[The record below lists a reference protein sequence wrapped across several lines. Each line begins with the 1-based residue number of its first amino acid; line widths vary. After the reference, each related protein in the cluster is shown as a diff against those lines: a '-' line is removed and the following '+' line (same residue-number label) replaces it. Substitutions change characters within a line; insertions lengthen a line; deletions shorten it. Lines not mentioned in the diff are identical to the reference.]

1 MYVLRWAQD
10 RKKRMKERLQ
20 ANSIFLC
27 LALVQRDP
35 KNLGTSLQ
43 ENHDFITQRA
53 CLVTSVNARLLKDQL
68 ERETEQWCIAKTK
81 LQGILFLTRPSFHN
95 HHLYRHHHHHY
106 IHCYSQYH
114 QQINVH
120 HQESHLLSLSAR
132 EKVWEKVA
140 RDFSSKSEVM
150 TSSGIHSDGG
160 ENLDFLTGFSI
171 YSDWWKNRCWMFQ
184 PITKSLPVSVWV
196 LKTEWDFSANQKGK
210 HSNPKSRTALETR
223 CQLLNLHWKITL
235 PCSVDEI
242 ILFCFTPPARQQ
254 HSFLETKYLTITV
267 MQLLLILNCNVLY
280 PQNSHLFCF
289 AVF

>member
-10 RKKRMKERLQ
+10 RKKGMKERLQ

-27 LALVQRDP
+27 LALVQRHS
-35 KNLGTSLQ
+35 KKLGTSLQ
-43 ENHDFITQRA
+43 ENHDFITHRA
-53 CLVTSVNARLLKDQL
+53 CLVTSVNACLLKDQL
-68 ERETEQWCIAKTK
+68 ERETGQWCIAKK
-81 LQGILFLTRPSFHN
+81 RLQGILFLTRPSSHN
-95 HHLYRHHHHHY
+95 HHHY

-114 QQINVH
+114 QQITVH

-132 EKVWEKVA
+132 KKVWEKVA
-140 RDFSSKSEVM
+140 RDFSSNSEVM
-150 TSSGIHSDGG
+150 TGFGIHSDGG
-160 ENLDFLTGFSI
+160 ENLDFLTCFSI

-184 PITKSLPVSVWV
+184 RITKSSAVSVWV
-196 LKTEWDFSANQKGK
+196 LKTERDFSANQKGK

-223 CQLLNLHWKITL
+223 CQLLNLHWKKTL

-267 MQLLLILNCNVLY
+267 M
-280 PQNSHLFCF
+280 
-289 AVF
+289 